1 MDSQFLN
8 NYMTALE
15 EQADIVLLNDY
26 MDNDYE
32 FIEPAS
38 MEHWQGMDQEWNNR
52 SDISIFDAIPSGQA
66 SNQNNRKLN
75 FIT

>member
-1 MDSQFLN
+1 
-8 NYMTALE
+8 
-15 EQADIVLLNDY
+15 

-38 MEHWQGMDQEWNNR
+38 MEQWQGMDQEWNNT
-52 SDISIFDAIPSGQA
+52 SDILIFDAIPSGQA
-66 SNQNNRKLN
+66 SNLNDRKLH

>member
-38 MEHWQGMDQEWNNR
+38 MEQWQGMDQEWNNT
-52 SDISIFDAIPSGQA
+52 SDILIFDAIPSGQA
-66 SNQNNRKLN
+66 SNLNDRKLH